1 MFYVLCFFRQS
12 LGATLKYGMV
22 DGRPGV
28 IKNNQ
33 RTTDALRIA
42 TASKGGISFKEAKD
56 MTIYEKQII
65 IAELNKINKEMNKQ

>member
-12 LGATLKYGMV
+12 LGTTLKYGTV

-33 RTTDALRIA
+33 RITDALRIS
-42 TASKGGISFKEAKD
+42 TASKGGISFQVAKD
-56 MTIYEKQII
+56 MTLYERQIV
-65 IAELNKINKEMNKQ
+65 IAELNKMDKESNNK